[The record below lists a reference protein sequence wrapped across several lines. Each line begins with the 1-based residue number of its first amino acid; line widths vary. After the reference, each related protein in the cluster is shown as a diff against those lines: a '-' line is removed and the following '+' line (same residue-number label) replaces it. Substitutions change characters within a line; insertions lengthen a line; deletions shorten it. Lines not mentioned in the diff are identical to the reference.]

1 MERLEFSKKLLMQAR
16 KMTLSLAA
24 SVVIY
29 GVVGA
34 YLIHLGK
41 VGPAILSEQV
51 YPIVK
56 YGGWSLAALAW
67 WMMRRA
73 GGRVLTGAEGVPV
86 LERRPQKLLVATI
99 VQCAAAEFAV
109 LLGMA
114 LMFLS
119 RQVHDYFPFAII
131 SLAGFVF
138 AFPRKERWSSW
149 LGVNL

>member
-1 MERLEFSKKLLMQAR
+1 MERLELSRKLLMQAR

-41 VGPAILSEQV
+41 VGPAILSEQM
-51 YPIVK
+51 YPVVK
-56 YGGWSLAALAW
+56 YGGWSLAVLAW

-73 GGRVLTGAEGVPV
+73 SERVLSGAEGVPA
-86 LERRPQKLLVATI
+86 LERRPQKLLVVTI

-119 RQVHDYFPFAII
+119 RRVDDYLPFALI
-131 SLAGFVF
+131 SLVGFVF